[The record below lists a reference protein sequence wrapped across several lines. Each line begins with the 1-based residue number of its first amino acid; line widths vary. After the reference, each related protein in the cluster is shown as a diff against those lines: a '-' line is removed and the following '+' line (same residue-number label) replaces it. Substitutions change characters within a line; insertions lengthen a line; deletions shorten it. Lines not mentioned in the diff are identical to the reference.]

1 VFPSRGHRT
10 ISAFYVFWDMD
21 DDIFLLPVPYKGE
34 ELELESKLL
43 TMGYV
48 HRFEVNI
55 SGIPV
60 LFEPDEEGSYR
71 ALVSP
76 EQVEAK
82 GSPLKYELLQAV
94 AGRLAALHDR

>member
-1 VFPSRGHRT
+1 
-10 ISAFYVFWDMD
+10 MD
-21 DDIFLLPVPYKGE
+21 DVFLLPVLYKGD
-34 ELELESKLL
+34 ELEFESRLIAA
-43 TMGYV
+43 GYV

-55 SGIPV
+55 SGIAV

-82 GSPLKYELLQAV
+82 GSPLKYELLQTI
-94 AGRLAALHDR
+94 AGRLAALHDG